1 MGGKF
6 RGSAEIE
13 AVQKALTNKSL
24 YFIKASRGLREWR
37 LRRASVDRD

>member
-13 AVQKALTNKSL
+13 AVQKPLTNKSL
-24 YFIKASRGLREWR
+24 YQSKSRAQGVET
-37 LRRASVDRD
+37 RRASVDRD